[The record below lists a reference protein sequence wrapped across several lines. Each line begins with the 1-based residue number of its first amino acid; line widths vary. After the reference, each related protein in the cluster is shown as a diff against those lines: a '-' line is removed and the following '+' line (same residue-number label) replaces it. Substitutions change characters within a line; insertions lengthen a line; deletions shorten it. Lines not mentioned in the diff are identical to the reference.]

1 MGMVSCVTDRG
12 IDMNGIG
19 IQSEK
24 TLCILSATVD
34 MNRLTCFDRHLWIYR
49 LGVSPP
55 TPLTL
60 ELDMANRQTQKKN
73 DPTVPTAWCRPT

>member
-1 MGMVSCVTDRG
+1 MGMVSCVTDRD

-19 IQSEK
+19 IQSEIVGS
-24 TLCILSATVD
+24 ILSATVD
-34 MNRLTCFDRHLWIYR
+34 MNRMTCFDRHMWIYR

-60 ELDMANRQTQKKN
+60 ELDMANRQTEKKG
-73 DPTVPTAWCRPT
+73 DPTVPTAW